1 MRMPKS
7 ATNLQGWYQRGYL
20 PHFDSGQAPQLIT
33 FRLVDSFPTSVL
45 QEWESEFKT
54 MVPEK
59 VDSERRRRIEEYLDQ
74 GHGSAWLS
82 QPEIGKIVAQSVLHF
97 APQRYQ
103 LHAWCVMPNHVH
115 VLLTPNAD
123 QTLNKIVHSWKSFSS
138 NRANGYL
145 KRTGA
150 FWQREYF
157 DRFIRDERHFEAAV
171 QYVENNPVKAGLC
184 SSASEWR
191 FSSSFSAATGQ
202 DDV

>member
-1 MRMPKS
+1 MPKS

-20 PHFDSGQAPQLIT
+20 PHFDPGQAPQLIT

-45 QEWESEFKT
+45 QEWESEFAT

-59 VDSERRRRIEEYLDQ
+59 VDSERRRRIEEYLDH

-82 QPEIGKIVAQSVLHF
+82 QPEIGEIVAQSVLHF
-97 APQRYQ
+97 AVQRYQ

-115 VLLTPNAD
+115 VILTPNTD
-123 QTLNKIVHSWKSFSS
+123 QPLNRIVHSWKSFSS
-138 NRANGYL
+138 NRANCYL

-171 QYVENNPVKAGLC
+171 HYVEHNPVKAGLC
-184 SSASEWR
+184 SSANEWR
-191 FSSSFSAATGQ
+191 FSSAFSAATGKNN
-202 DDV
+202 V